1 MRYLQENRKL
11 TVQDHSENLYM
22 TYIFIISVHMHK
34 QHFYHYSLYTYV
46 MREVLSVVQEPP
58 SPLVE
63 AWVSPEHV
71 LFQHHTAEQW
81 NQPHHGQDLK
91 WHRLLTVHSDV
102 VVEEPILLIPQT

>member
-1 MRYLQENRKL
+1 MRYLQENQKL

-22 TYIFIISVHMHK
+22 TYIFIISVHIRK
-34 QHFYHYSLYTYV
+34 QHFHHYSLYTYV
-46 MREVLSVVQEPP
+46 IREVLSVVQEPP

-63 AWVSPEHV
+63 AWVSSEHV

-81 NQPHHGQDLK
+81 HQPHHGQDLK